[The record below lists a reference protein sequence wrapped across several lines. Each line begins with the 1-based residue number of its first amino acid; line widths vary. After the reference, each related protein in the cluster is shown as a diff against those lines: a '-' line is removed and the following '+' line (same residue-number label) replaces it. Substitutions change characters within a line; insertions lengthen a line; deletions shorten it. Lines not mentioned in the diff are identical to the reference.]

1 MNCAIDEQAVCLP
14 LTTNFF
20 GTFAPTQFGSNM
32 MLDKIPTPA
41 FVLDESRLRK
51 NLELIDSVQK
61 QAGVQIILAFKGFA
75 MWSAFPLVRQ
85 FLPGATASSLAEA
98 RLCFEEMKVKAHT
111 YSVAYLPREFGQ
123 ILKFSSHITFN
134 SLTQFRRFQKRV
146 AAFSFARHSL
156 GDGGSEKISCGIRV
170 NPEWSPVGTA
180 LYNPASPGSRL
191 GEVAENFK
199 GKLPEGV
206 EGLHFHVL
214 CESTSYDLERVLE
227 NFETKFAQFLP
238 NLKWVNFGGGHL
250 MTRADYDVPHL
261 ISILKNFR
269 ARHPHLQVILEPG
282 SAIAWDTGV
291 LVSTV
296 LDIVEN
302 RGIRTAILD
311 CSFTAHMPDT
321 LEMPYRPRVRDA
333 HENASEGKHQYRL
346 GGVSCLSGDFMEEYG
361 FDRKLK
367 VGDRL
372 IFEDMIHYTM
382 VKTTTFNGVTHPS
395 IAILREDGRLEIVR
409 KFGYRDYKNRLS

>member
-1 MNCAIDEQAVCLP
+1 MDIK
-14 LTTNFF
+14 
-20 GTFAPTQFGSNM
+20 
-32 MLDKIPTPA
+32 KIPSPS
-41 FVLDESRLRK
+41 FVLDESRLRQ
-51 NLELIDSVQK
+51 NLELINRVQK
-61 QAGVQIILAFKGFA
+61 EAGVSVILAFKGFA

-85 FLPGATASSLAEA
+85 YLPGATASSLNEA

-111 YSVAYLPREFGQ
+111 YAVAYAPREFGQ

-134 SLTQFRRFQKRV
+134 SLAQYRRFQKKV
-146 AAFSFARHSL
+146 AASP
-156 GDGGSEKISCGIRV
+156 EPVSCGIRV

-191 GEVAENFK
+191 GEVVENFK
-199 GKLPEGV
+199 GKLPDGI

-214 CESTSYDLERVLE
+214 CESTSYDLERVLD
-227 NFETKFAQFLP
+227 NFESKFGHFLP
-238 NLKWVNFGGGHL
+238 KLKWVNFGGGHL
-250 MTRADYDVPHL
+250 MTREGYDVPHL
-261 ISILKNFR
+261 ISVLQRFR
-269 ARHPHLQVILEPG
+269 ARHPHLEVILEPG

-302 RGIRTAILD
+302 KGIKTAILD

-321 LEMPYRPRVRDA
+321 LEMPYRPRIREA
-333 HENASEGKHQYRL
+333 HENAANGKFKYRL

-372 IFEDMIHYTM
+372 VFEDMIHYTM

-395 IAILREDGRLEIVR
+395 IAIWREGGRLDVVR
-409 KFGYRDYKNRLS
+409 KFGYRDYRNRLS